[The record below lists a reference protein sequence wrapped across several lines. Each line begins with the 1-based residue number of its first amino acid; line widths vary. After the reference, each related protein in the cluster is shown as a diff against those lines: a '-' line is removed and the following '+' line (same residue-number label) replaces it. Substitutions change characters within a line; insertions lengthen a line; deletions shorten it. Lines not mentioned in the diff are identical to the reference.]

1 MRRLILIAGLWLG
14 LLGVVQPL
22 LACAMN
28 PSLLNCCP
36 AGSDMPCDPG
46 SDQTGTS
53 AQSTDCCATAPANAS
68 TVVAVDSRESHL
80 AQLTGNPS
88 DGYCVAAPFSEPVF
102 IPDKFSL
109 TSRIPIHHPAGSGTD
124 TYLRTGRLRL

>member
-28 PSLLNCCP
+28 PSMLNCCP
-36 AGSDMPCDPG
+36 DGMQTPCNSG
-46 SDQTGTS
+46 SDQPGTS
-53 AQSTDCCATAPANAS
+53 LQSAECCATAPATIA
-68 TVVAVDSRESHL
+68 VAVAVDSRDAHL
-80 AQLTGNPS
+80 AQVTGGHPA
-88 DGYCVAAPFSEPVF
+88 GGLIAASIDWPLPVVDNLSF
-102 IPDKFSL
+102 A
-109 TSRIPIHHPAGSGTD
+109 SRTPLHHPASGGTE

>member
-28 PSLLNCCP
+28 PSLSNCCP
-36 AGSDMPCDPG
+36 AGIDVPCDPS
-46 SDQTGTS
+46 SDQTG
-53 AQSTDCCATAPANAS
+53 AADQSTACCATAPVQNP
-68 TVVAVDSRESHL
+68 TLVALGSKDAHL
-80 AQLTGNPS
+80 AQVTGNPS
-88 DGYCVAAPFSEPVF
+88 DGHCVAPPFSEPVF

-109 TSRIPIHHPAGSGTD
+109 TSRVPIHHPACSGTD

>member
-28 PSLLNCCP
+28 PSMLNCCP
-36 AGSDMPCDPG
+36 NGMQMPCHSG
-46 SDQTGTS
+46 SDQGTS
-53 AQSTDCCATAPANAS
+53 DTAADCCATAHSSTIS
-68 TVVAVDSRESHL
+68 TVVAVDSRDANLAPVTGDRPAGDTLVGVIHWPLSVVDHL
-80 AQLTGNPS
+80 
-88 DGYCVAAPFSEPVF
+88 
-102 IPDKFSL
+102 SL
-109 TSRIPIHHPAGSGTD
+109 TSRIPFLHAASSGAE